1 MIKKRRIR
9 IIDKDFAR
17 KLDFKDTKFP
27 AKIRDTHKIEKT
39 DSISISV
46 FGKFPIYISKFFKD
60 MLVYY

>member
-1 MIKKRRIR
+1 MIKKRRRR

-39 DSISISV
+39 DSIRNQRFWKIPNLH
-46 FGKFPIYISKFFKD
+46 FKFF
-60 MLVYY
+60 